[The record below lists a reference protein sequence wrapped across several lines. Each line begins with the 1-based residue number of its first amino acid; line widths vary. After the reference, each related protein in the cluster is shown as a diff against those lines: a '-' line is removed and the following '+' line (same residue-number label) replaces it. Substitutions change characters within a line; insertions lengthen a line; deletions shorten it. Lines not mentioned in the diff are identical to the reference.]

1 MNFRDNW
8 FFTAIYNSQRDF
20 GFLFFD
26 FINKSFLL
34 QGTNPQFLLFYFL
47 AHLKFVYLKKRKLIK
62 SVANALEKEG
72 FIDEVKEEKTKISLR
87 IVYRS
92 KEPIIS
98 EVHLIS
104 KLGLR
109 IYKNVEELEKI
120 KGPFVYLISTPKGVI
135 SMQQAIKKRL
145 GGEVL

>member
-1 MNFRDNW
+1 MKKEKAKKQNTGTVN
-8 FFTAIYNSQRDF
+8 YPLGDF
-20 GFLFFD
+20 L
-26 FINKSFLL
+26 IRIKNASLANKRTLDVPKS
-34 QGTNPQFLLFYFL
+34 
-47 AHLKFVYLKKRKLIK
+47 KLIK

-72 FIDEVKEEKTKISLR
+72 FIDEVKEDKTKISLR

-104 KLGLR
+104 KPGLR

-145 GGEVL
+145 GGEVLAKIL